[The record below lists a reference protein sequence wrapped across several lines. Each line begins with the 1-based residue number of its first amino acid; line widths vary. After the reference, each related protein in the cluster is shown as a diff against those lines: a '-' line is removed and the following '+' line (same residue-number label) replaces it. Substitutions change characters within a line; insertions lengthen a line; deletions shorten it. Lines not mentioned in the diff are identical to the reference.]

1 MSNKKK
7 EDNDL
12 SGFEEV
18 MDLIDHDR
26 KQSEREKHR
35 RAKHDPYELFNFL
48 ELENVRLQKLEIF
61 FNDKVQNLTEN
72 ATTENLCDIQQN
84 QIDQSRKQLWSTLHA
99 DESIYLKNLRLLFN
113 KVFS

>member
-1 MSNKKK
+1 MSDKKK
-7 EDNDL
+7 DDNDL
-12 SGFEEV
+12 KGFEEV

-26 KQSEREKHR
+26 NQSEREKQR

-61 FNDKVQNLTEN
+61 FNDKVQNLTEHP
-72 ATTENLCDIQQN
+72 TTEKLCDIQQN
-84 QIDQSRKQLWSTLHA
+84 QIDQTRHQLWSTLHT
-99 DESIYLKNLRLLFN
+99 DESIYLKNLRHLFN